1 MFQTPHRDLLGTK
14 HDYNIIIRDRR
25 MLDRDWMT
33 TKAIMSNKDGC
44 TRWIEA
50 IVNKKN
56 QPHKL
61 SIKGAI

>member
-1 MFQTPHRDLLGTK
+1 MFQTPHRDFLGTK

-44 TRWIEA
+44 ARWIEA

-56 QPHKL
+56 QLHKL